1 MAMRELAA
9 LWYERFTSIE
19 YWQTLLDG
27 FGDLGP
33 VAPIALAMVESFFPP
48 LPLIAIVAL
57 NVAAHG
63 VLLGF
68 LYSWAGVVAGGTIMF
83 LFWRRIVKRFFWRFA
98 SRSQKLQK
106 AQKWVNDFD
115 TAALFMVALL
125 PFSPTSFLH
134 LAFGVSDFEEKR
146 YLVTMLGAK
155 GIMVALMAVFGQ
167 SLISSLKNPVYLL
180 IAAAIWLAMY
190 WVSKR
195 FCEKHGLNQ

>member
-1 MAMRELAA
+1 MHEFAL
-9 LWYERFTSIE
+9 LWYERLTSIE
-19 YWQTLLDG
+19 YWQALLNG

-33 VAPIALAMVESFFPP
+33 IAPISLAMIESFFPP

-63 VLLGF
+63 VLFGF
-68 LYSWAGVVAGGTIMF
+68 LYSWIGVVIGGTIMF

-98 SRSQKLQK
+98 SSSQKLQK
-106 AQKWVNDFD
+106 AQKWVNNFD

-134 LAFGVSDFEEKR
+134 LAFGVSDFDEKR

-155 GIMVALMAVFGQ
+155 GIMVATMAVFGQ
-167 SLISSLKNPVYLL
+167 SIVNSLKNPVYLL
-180 IAAAIWLAMY
+180 IAAAIWLIMY

-195 FCEKHGLNQ
+195 FCEKHNLNNK